1 MTPTVLTAKTSLIFI
16 GFVPSGL
23 VMTIWRA
30 WQASD
35 VSVIVALGVC
45 DGVALTVRDTE
56 EPNEMLR
63 DALGETLALR
73 VADAATLALRETE
86 RATDADT
93 LRERVTDALRERVPD
108 GERVAV
114 LLCAKAA
121 GADKNAAASSAS
133 AQRQERA
140 AACRD
145 RIPLMQAA
153 SPAARAVE
161 RSLSATTGLCA

>member
-1 MTPTVLTAKTSLIFI
+1 
-16 GFVPSGL
+16 
-23 VMTIWRA
+23 
-30 WQASD
+30 
-35 VSVIVALGVC
+35 
-45 DGVALTVRDTE
+45 
-56 EPNEMLR
+56 MLR

-93 LRERVTDALRERVPD
+93 LRERVPD

-114 LLCAKAA
+114 LLCAKA